1 MKKAIR
7 AVAIIVLALG
17 LGYLGFQLAPKPMS
31 SDLSLISEDKP
42 AVVLAYEN
50 FSPTGGEVLG
60 RLKAL
65 RPDYEARLN
74 FIVADLGTP
83 QGRAFGERHG
93 LVDGQAVLLSSEGRA
108 VAVMGPMA
116 SDPFMREL
124 FDKQLAAER

>member
-1 MKKAIR
+1 
-7 AVAIIVLALG
+7 
-17 LGYLGFQLAPKPMS
+17 
-31 SDLSLISEDKP
+31 
-42 AVVLAYEN
+42 VVLAYEN